1 MPVNKKALIRYK
13 AIDECLRNRGRRFNW
28 EDLAEA
34 CARRLTDEGVQEP
47 TVARRTI
54 YKDLDFMR
62 SENGYNAP
70 IESIK
75 VGRRSYY
82 RYSDTGFSIF
92 IKENALSDSD
102 LKQIQ
107 SAVLTLQ
114 QFDGLPVFDWME
126 EILPKLSK
134 GEEVSSLSKI
144 ILFEDNEF
152 VRGKNWI
159 NPLFNAI
166 SERIVVDITYRN
178 FEQEEPQFFRIH
190 PYFLKQYNHRWYVFG
205 YYAEQDHNFWVLA
218 LDRIEHI
225 EAREDVTYRP
235 SIYDDYQSR
244 FEDIIGVSWME
255 DAPLTEIRL
264 QISSDLQR
272 YIETKPIHPSQTPLR
287 LNGKAYHCK
296 IRVKPNYELY
306 QTLLAYGP
314 GLEVLGPEHI
324 RSQLQHKVNQMY
336 LQYSSS
342 SERTQENSK

>member
-1 MPVNKKALIRYK
+1 MPVNKKALVRYK

-28 EDLAEA
+28 EDLAQA

-70 IESIK
+70 IESIR

-82 RYSDTGFSIF
+82 RYSDPDFSIF
-92 IKENALSDSD
+92 LKKDALSDSD

-134 GEEVSSLSKI
+134 GEEVSFLSKI

-152 VRGKNWI
+152 VQGKNWI

-178 FEQEEPQFFRIH
+178 FEQEEPQFFRLH

-205 YYAEQDHNFWVLA
+205 FYPDKNHDFWVLA
-218 LDRIEHI
+218 LDRIEDI
-225 EAREDVTYRP
+225 QAREDLPFRKSPYIDFRF
-235 SIYDDYQSR
+235 R
-244 FEDIIGVSWME
+244 FEDIMGVSWIE
-255 DAPLTEIRL
+255 EAPLTEIRL
-264 QISSDLQR
+264 HISPELKR

-287 LNGKAYHCK
+287 KLGEVYQCHLK
-296 IRVKPNYELY
+296 VKPNYELY

-314 GLEVLGPEHI
+314 GLVVISPEPI
-324 RSQLQHKVNQMY
+324 RLEMQQKIHQMY
-336 LQYSSS
+336 QQY
-342 SERTQENSK
+342 EQKDHT